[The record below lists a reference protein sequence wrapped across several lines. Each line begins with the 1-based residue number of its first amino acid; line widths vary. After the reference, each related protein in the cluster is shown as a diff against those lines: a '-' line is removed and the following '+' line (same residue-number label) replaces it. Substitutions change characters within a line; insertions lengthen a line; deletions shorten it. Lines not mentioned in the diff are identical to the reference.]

1 MIKTK
6 LVKESLL
13 DWTIESAERLVVN
26 KHVIEKGSTLAWIT
40 KDRLNIFTV
49 TYTKNLFPL
58 NISPDVCGKFVDA
71 KRKALE
77 TIDFLTK
84 D

>member
-6 LVKESLL
+6 IVKESLL
-13 DWTIESAERLVVN
+13 DWSVESTERLVVN

-58 NISPDVCGKFVDA
+58 DISADIRGKFVEA
-71 KRKALE
+71 KEVALQ